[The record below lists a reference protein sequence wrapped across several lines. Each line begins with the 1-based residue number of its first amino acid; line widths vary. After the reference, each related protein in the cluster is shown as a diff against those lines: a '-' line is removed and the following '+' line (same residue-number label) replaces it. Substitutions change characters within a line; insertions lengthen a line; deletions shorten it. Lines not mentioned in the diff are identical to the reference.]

1 MSTKLETRGLRLAY
15 DGSVIVEDLNLSIR
29 SGQITSIIGP
39 NGCGKSTILRSL
51 ARLLSPKAGAVL
63 LDGSDIHKLR
73 GRVLA
78 RQLAI
83 LPQGPVSPEGL
94 TVEALAWFGRYP
106 HQNFMQGRSSNDAKI
121 IHDALWQTGMLELKD
136 RALETLSGG
145 QRQRAWIAMSLA
157 QDTPLLLLDEPT
169 TYLDVMHQLEIL
181 QLLTKLNAQT
191 GKTIV
196 MVLHDLNQAARF
208 SDQLIAV
215 QNGRVTAQ
223 GTPERVLTVELLRDV
238 FGLEAHL
245 IRDPHSNTPHMIP
258 YALAAR
264 EP

>member
-1 MSTKLETRGLRLAY
+1 MSGTLETRGLRLAY
-15 DGSVIVEDLNLSIR
+15 ESRVIVEDLNLSLQT
-29 SGQITSIIGP
+29 GKITAIIGP

-51 ARLLSPKAGAVL
+51 ARLLTPKAGAVL
-63 LDGSDIHKLR
+63 LDGKDIHALPS
-73 GRVLA
+73 RVLA

-94 TVEALAWFGRYP
+94 TVEMLAWFGRYP
-106 HQNFMQGRSSNDAKI
+106 HQNFMQSRSSGDARI
-121 IHDALWQTGMLELKD
+121 IRDALAQTGMLELKD

-157 QDTPLLLLDEPT
+157 QDTPFLLLDEPT
-169 TYLDVMHQLEIL
+169 TYLDMMHQLEVL
-181 QLLTKLNAQT
+181 QLLTTLNADS

-208 SDQLIAV
+208 SHELIAV
-215 QNGRVTAQ
+215 QGGRVVAQ
-223 GTPERVLTVELLRDV
+223 DTPERVLTLQLLRSV

-245 IRDPHSNTPHMIP
+245 IRDPQAGTPHVIP

>member
-1 MSTKLETRGLRLAY
+1 MSAKLETRGLRLAY
-15 DGSVIVEDLNLSIR
+15 ETRVIVEDLNLSLQTGR
-29 SGQITSIIGP
+29 ITAIIGP

-51 ARLLSPKAGAVL
+51 ARLLAPKSGAVL
-63 LDGSDIHKLR
+63 LDGKDIHSLPS
-73 GRVLA
+73 RVLA

-106 HQNFMQGRSSNDAKI
+106 HQNFMQGRSSGDARI
-121 IHDALWQTGMLELKD
+121 IREALTQTGMLELKD

-157 QDTPLLLLDEPT
+157 QDTPFLLLDEPT
-169 TYLDVMHQLEIL
+169 TYLDVMHQLEVL
-181 QLLTKLNAQT
+181 QLLTTLNADT

-208 SDQLIAV
+208 SHELIAV
-215 QNGRVTAQ
+215 QNGRVVAQ
-223 GTPERVLTVELLRDV
+223 DTPERVLTLQLLRSV

-245 IRDPHSNTPHMIP
+245 IRDPHAGTPHVIP
-258 YALAAR
+258 YALAAQDA
-264 EP
+264 